1 MAFSPPRKNK
11 TETLIGPSNYLNIAQ
26 GNRLPVERATNVI
39 NTLIQNK
46 ILKDE
51 KTENLRVNLK
61 VQDETALAATR
72 VQKLTD
78 DLKNNPNAAFLTE
91 QQLSNSFNKHAEK
104 EFKLLRNM
112 QKNDPNAAKF
122 LFSNIHTVLN
132 NGRKD
137 FFKVKDNFLAVTA
150 NQAIQNSPTY
160 IKDELAKYKGN
171 SKIQMLDNIKSGHL
185 INMQSFAINYKND
198 KFNLAEATQNA
209 TLEALEQLFIEDNKD
224 EITGRINY
232 DKIIKTLKDPKEKA
246 ISGLGFG
253 NLMSEEKPGLKAKS
267 YRNSLIERMTDLKDK
282 QLKQEKI
289 FFDSQNK
296 KKLAEGEELL
306 ANALKDLDY
315 IEKIKDLKEF
325 FYQEGNLDGPNI
337 YNQLEKTAGSIL
349 KEGRAELTDFGA
361 ITFINNK
368 IKLAGTPDGV
378 NSEYEK
384 FVIPG
389 IDDTDKF
396 PEGHSILERLGM
408 DGPGSVGFETYQ
420 NFKQKLEKSPI
431 GQANI
436 RFDDEVKNQVSYLI
450 GANLGNL
457 ISQDVIDRVMS
468 IKTAKLRKILNK
480 KLKDGI
486 TEDQL
491 FSPGNPNFI
500 FDPRGSMLPFV
511 ATTEDNEKY
520 QDESFGDGQLTDEAK
535 RLLLKDQSYDG
546 DELKKSDDYNDVESE
561 DQKNLE
567 KAIKILKDK
576 PDSINFFIK
585 YFGEENVP
593 DDLKNLIPPQS
604 KIPAGDIIE
613 DVEQVASTE
622 GGLFEKPEFVKL
634 LEITPPGPNAT
645 EEEEAAYLTEIALN
659 SVSAMGSISPKL
671 GNLLSKIKNLKITK
685 NNPGSEISPEFI
697 SGRNIGSPGF
707 KGDLSFSETDLA
719 QKRKLDSLTSKQI
732 DDLEQMS
739 EYKFDDS
746 TSGVL
751 KEKKK
756 FNKMNQISKEADAS
770 AIIKKDAQSLAN
782 AYQVERKKLMNT
794 GEEDYVETYLDDFI
808 ELVKNPNKIMTESEL
823 SSYFKYIDLEDKAVG
838 DIVDV
843 IQYNEN
849 KLGKLIVKVKV
860 PYNRGGDLKN
870 RTITITEPTLQKLID
885 KELGLEFRDKGL
897 VSGDKIIANRVKR
910 FTKKMDEFKKQQK
923 IDQENRKK

>member
-1 MAFSPPRKNK
+1 MAFPPPRKNK

-91 QQLSNSFNKHAEK
+91 QQLNNSFNKHAEK
-104 EFKLLRNM
+104 EFKLLRDM

-137 FFKVKDNFLAVTA
+137 FFKVKDNFLGVRA

-171 SKIQMLDNIKSGHL
+171 SKVQMLDNIKNGHL
-185 INMQSFAINYKND
+185 TNMQGFAINYKND
-198 KFNLAEATQNA
+198 KFNLEEAKQNA
-209 TLEALEQLFIEDNKD
+209 TLETLEQLFIEGNKN
-224 EITGRINY
+224 EKTGRINY

-246 ISGLGFG
+246 ISGLPFG

-267 YRNSLIERMTDLKDK
+267 YRNALIERMTDLKDK

-306 ANALKDLDY
+306 RNALNDPDY
-315 IEKIKDLKEF
+315 IKKIKALKTF
-325 FYQEGNLDGPNI
+325 YYQEGNLDGPTI
-337 YNQLEKTAGSIL
+337 YNQLLETARTFVKDGT
-349 KEGRAELTDFGA
+349 RTTLTEYKA
-361 ITFINNK
+361 IAFINDK

-389 IDDTDKF
+389 IDNTDKF

-408 DGPGSVGFETYQ
+408 DGPGSVDFETYQ

-436 RFDDEVKNQVSYLI
+436 RFDDEVKNQVSLLI
-450 GANLGNL
+450 GSNLGNL

-468 IKTAKLRKILNK
+468 IKTAKLRKILSK

-486 TEDQL
+486 TEDEL

-500 FDPRGSMLPFV
+500 FDPRGLMLPFV
-511 ATTEDNEKY
+511 ATAEENEKL
-520 QDESFGDGQLTDEAK
+520 QDESYGDGQLTDEEK
-535 RLLLKDQSYDG
+535 RLLLQNQSFDP
-546 DELKKSDDYNDVESE
+546 DELKKSDDYIDVESE
-561 DQKNLE
+561 NQKNLE
-567 KAIKILKDK
+567 KAIKILRDK
-576 PDSINFFIK
+576 PNTVNIFIK

-593 DDLKNLIPPQS
+593 DDLKNLI
-604 KIPAGDIIE
+604 
-613 DVEQVASTE
+613 
-622 GGLFEKPEFVKL
+622 
-634 LEITPPGPNAT
+634 N
-645 EEEEAAYLTEIALN
+645 
-659 SVSAMGSISPKL
+659 
-671 GNLLSKIKNLKITK
+671 
-685 NNPGSEISPEFI
+685 
-697 SGRNIGSPGF
+697 
-707 KGDLSFSETDLA
+707 KG
-719 QKRKLDSLTSKQI
+719 
-732 DDLEQMS
+732 
-739 EYKFDDS
+739 
-746 TSGVL
+746 
-751 KEKKK
+751 
-756 FNKMNQISKEADAS
+756 
-770 AIIKKDAQSLAN
+770 
-782 AYQVERKKLMNT
+782 
-794 GEEDYVETYLDDFI
+794 
-808 ELVKNPNKIMTESEL
+808 
-823 SSYFKYIDLEDKAVG
+823 
-838 DIVDV
+838 
-843 IQYNEN
+843 
-849 KLGKLIVKVKV
+849 
-860 PYNRGGDLKN
+860 
-870 RTITITEPTLQKLID
+870 
-885 KELGLEFRDKGL
+885 
-897 VSGDKIIANRVKR
+897 
-910 FTKKMDEFKKQQK
+910 
-923 IDQENRKK
+923 QE

>member
-1 MAFSPPRKNK
+1 MAFPPPRKNK

-91 QQLSNSFNKHAEK
+91 QQLNNSFNKHAEK
-104 EFKLLRNM
+104 EFKLLRDM

-137 FFKVKDNFLAVTA
+137 FFKVKDNFLGVRA

-171 SKIQMLDNIKSGHL
+171 SKVQMLDNIKNGHL
-185 INMQSFAINYKND
+185 TNMQGFAINYKND
-198 KFNLAEATQNA
+198 KFNLAEAKQNA
-209 TLEALEQLFIEDNKD
+209 TLETLEQLFIEGNKD

-246 ISGLGFG
+246 ISGLPFG

-267 YRNSLIERMTDLKDK
+267 YRNALIERMTDLKDK

-306 ANALKDLDY
+306 RNALNDPDY
-315 IEKIKDLKEF
+315 IKKIKALKTF
-325 FYQEGNLDGPNI
+325 YYQEGNLDGPTI
-337 YNQLEKTAGSIL
+337 YNQLLETARTFVKDGT
-349 KEGRAELTDFGA
+349 RTTLTEYKA
-361 ITFINNK
+361 IAFIDDK

-389 IDDTDKF
+389 IDNTDKF

-408 DGPGSVGFETYQ
+408 DGPGSVDFETYQ

-436 RFDDEVKNQVSYLI
+436 RFDDEVKNQVSLLI
-450 GANLGNL
+450 GSNLGNL

-468 IKTAKLRKILNK
+468 IKTAKLRKILSK

-486 TEDQL
+486 TEDEL

-500 FDPRGSMLPFV
+500 FDPRGLMLPFV
-511 ATTEDNEKY
+511 ATAEENEKL
-520 QDESFGDGQLTDEAK
+520 QDESYGDGQLTDEEK
-535 RLLLKDQSYDG
+535 RLLLQNQSFDP
-546 DELKKSDDYNDVESE
+546 DELKKSDDYIDVESE
-561 DQKNLE
+561 NQKNLE
-567 KAIKILKDK
+567 KAIKILRDK
-576 PDSINFFIK
+576 PNTVNIFIK

-593 DDLKNLIPPQS
+593 DDLKNLI
-604 KIPAGDIIE
+604 
-613 DVEQVASTE
+613 
-622 GGLFEKPEFVKL
+622 
-634 LEITPPGPNAT
+634 N
-645 EEEEAAYLTEIALN
+645 
-659 SVSAMGSISPKL
+659 
-671 GNLLSKIKNLKITK
+671 
-685 NNPGSEISPEFI
+685 
-697 SGRNIGSPGF
+697 
-707 KGDLSFSETDLA
+707 KG
-719 QKRKLDSLTSKQI
+719 
-732 DDLEQMS
+732 
-739 EYKFDDS
+739 
-746 TSGVL
+746 
-751 KEKKK
+751 
-756 FNKMNQISKEADAS
+756 
-770 AIIKKDAQSLAN
+770 
-782 AYQVERKKLMNT
+782 
-794 GEEDYVETYLDDFI
+794 
-808 ELVKNPNKIMTESEL
+808 
-823 SSYFKYIDLEDKAVG
+823 
-838 DIVDV
+838 
-843 IQYNEN
+843 
-849 KLGKLIVKVKV
+849 
-860 PYNRGGDLKN
+860 
-870 RTITITEPTLQKLID
+870 
-885 KELGLEFRDKGL
+885 
-897 VSGDKIIANRVKR
+897 
-910 FTKKMDEFKKQQK
+910 
-923 IDQENRKK
+923 QE

>member
-1 MAFSPPRKNK
+1 MSIKPPRKNR

-26 GNRLPVERATNVI
+26 GNRLPFERATNVI

-91 QQLSNSFNKHAEK
+91 QQLNNLFNKHAEK
-104 EFKLLRNM
+104 EFKLLRDM

-137 FFKVKDNFLAVTA
+137 FFKVKDNFLGVRA

-160 IKDELAKYKGN
+160 IKDQLAKYQGA
-171 SKIQMLDNIKSGHL
+171 SKVEMLNDIKSGHL

-209 TLEALEQLFIEDNKD
+209 TLETLEQLFIEGNKN

-253 NLMSEEKPGLKAKS
+253 NLMSEKEPGLKAKS
-267 YRNSLIERMTDLKDK
+267 YRNALIERMTDLKEK
-282 QLKQEKI
+282 QLKREKI

-306 ANALKDLDY
+306 RNALNDPDY
-315 IEKIKDLKEF
+315 IEKIKALKTF

-337 YNQLEKTAGSIL
+337 YNILEKTAGSIL
-349 KEGRAELTDFGA
+349 KEGRTELTDFGA
-361 ITFINNK
+361 ITFINDK
-368 IKLAGTPDGV
+368 IKLAGTLDGI

-389 IDDTDKF
+389 IDNIDKF

-408 DGPGSVGFETYQ
+408 DGPGSVDFEQYQ

-436 RFDDEVKNQVSYLI
+436 RFDDEVKNQVSLLI
-450 GANLGNL
+450 GSNLGNL

-500 FDPRGSMLPFV
+500 FDPRGLMLPFV
-511 ATTEDNEKY
+511 ATAEDNEKY
-520 QDESFGDGQLTDEAK
+520 QDESFGDGQLTDEEK
-535 RLLLKDQSYDG
+535 IQLLKDQSFDG
-546 DELKKSDDYNDVESE
+546 DDIKKSNDYIDVESE

-567 KAIKILKDK
+567 KAIKILRDK
-576 PDSINFFIK
+576 PDSINIFIK

-593 DDLKNLIPPQS
+593 DDLKNLI
-604 KIPAGDIIE
+604 
-613 DVEQVASTE
+613 
-622 GGLFEKPEFVKL
+622 
-634 LEITPPGPNAT
+634 N
-645 EEEEAAYLTEIALN
+645 
-659 SVSAMGSISPKL
+659 
-671 GNLLSKIKNLKITK
+671 
-685 NNPGSEISPEFI
+685 
-697 SGRNIGSPGF
+697 
-707 KGDLSFSETDLA
+707 KG
-719 QKRKLDSLTSKQI
+719 
-732 DDLEQMS
+732 
-739 EYKFDDS
+739 
-746 TSGVL
+746 
-751 KEKKK
+751 
-756 FNKMNQISKEADAS
+756 
-770 AIIKKDAQSLAN
+770 
-782 AYQVERKKLMNT
+782 
-794 GEEDYVETYLDDFI
+794 
-808 ELVKNPNKIMTESEL
+808 
-823 SSYFKYIDLEDKAVG
+823 
-838 DIVDV
+838 
-843 IQYNEN
+843 
-849 KLGKLIVKVKV
+849 
-860 PYNRGGDLKN
+860 
-870 RTITITEPTLQKLID
+870 
-885 KELGLEFRDKGL
+885 
-897 VSGDKIIANRVKR
+897 
-910 FTKKMDEFKKQQK
+910 
-923 IDQENRKK
+923 QE

>member
-1 MAFSPPRKNK
+1 MAFPPPRKNK

-91 QQLSNSFNKHAEK
+91 QQLNNSFNKHAEK
-104 EFKLLRNM
+104 EFKLLRDM

-137 FFKVKDNFLAVTA
+137 FFKVKDNFLGVRA

-171 SKIQMLDNIKSGHL
+171 SKVQMLDNIKNGHL
-185 INMQSFAINYKND
+185 TNMQGFAINYKND
-198 KFNLAEATQNA
+198 KFNLAEAKQNA
-209 TLEALEQLFIEDNKD
+209 TLETLEQLFIEGNKN
-224 EITGRINY
+224 EKTGRINY

-246 ISGLGFG
+246 ISGLPFG

-267 YRNSLIERMTDLKDK
+267 YRNALIERMTDLKDK

-306 ANALKDLDY
+306 RNALNDPDY
-315 IEKIKDLKEF
+315 IKKIKALKTF
-325 FYQEGNLDGPNI
+325 YYQEGNLDGPTI
-337 YNQLEKTAGSIL
+337 YNQLLETARTFVKDGT
-349 KEGRAELTDFGA
+349 RTTLTEYKA
-361 ITFINNK
+361 IAFIDDK

-389 IDDTDKF
+389 IDNTDKF

-408 DGPGSVGFETYQ
+408 DGPGSVDFETYQ

-436 RFDDEVKNQVSYLI
+436 RFDDEVKNQVSLLI
-450 GANLGNL
+450 GSNLGNL

-468 IKTAKLRKILNK
+468 IKTAKLRKILSK

-486 TEDQL
+486 TEDEL

-500 FDPRGSMLPFV
+500 FDPRGLMLPFV
-511 ATTEDNEKY
+511 ATAEENEKL
-520 QDESFGDGQLTDEAK
+520 QDESYGDGQLTDEEK
-535 RLLLKDQSYDG
+535 RLLLQNQSFDP
-546 DELKKSDDYNDVESE
+546 DELKKSDDYIDVESE
-561 DQKNLE
+561 NQKNLE
-567 KAIKILKDK
+567 KAIKILRDK
-576 PDSINFFIK
+576 PNTVNIFIK

-593 DDLKNLIPPQS
+593 DDLKNLI
-604 KIPAGDIIE
+604 
-613 DVEQVASTE
+613 
-622 GGLFEKPEFVKL
+622 
-634 LEITPPGPNAT
+634 N
-645 EEEEAAYLTEIALN
+645 
-659 SVSAMGSISPKL
+659 
-671 GNLLSKIKNLKITK
+671 
-685 NNPGSEISPEFI
+685 
-697 SGRNIGSPGF
+697 
-707 KGDLSFSETDLA
+707 KG
-719 QKRKLDSLTSKQI
+719 
-732 DDLEQMS
+732 
-739 EYKFDDS
+739 
-746 TSGVL
+746 
-751 KEKKK
+751 
-756 FNKMNQISKEADAS
+756 
-770 AIIKKDAQSLAN
+770 
-782 AYQVERKKLMNT
+782 
-794 GEEDYVETYLDDFI
+794 
-808 ELVKNPNKIMTESEL
+808 
-823 SSYFKYIDLEDKAVG
+823 
-838 DIVDV
+838 
-843 IQYNEN
+843 
-849 KLGKLIVKVKV
+849 
-860 PYNRGGDLKN
+860 
-870 RTITITEPTLQKLID
+870 
-885 KELGLEFRDKGL
+885 
-897 VSGDKIIANRVKR
+897 
-910 FTKKMDEFKKQQK
+910 
-923 IDQENRKK
+923 QE

>member
-1 MAFSPPRKNK
+1 MAFPPPRKNK

-91 QQLSNSFNKHAEK
+91 QQLNNSFNKHAEK
-104 EFKLLRNM
+104 EFKLLRDM

-137 FFKVKDNFLAVTA
+137 FFKVKDNFLGVRA

-171 SKIQMLDNIKSGHL
+171 SKVQMLDNIKNGHL
-185 INMQSFAINYKND
+185 TNMQGFAINYKND
-198 KFNLAEATQNA
+198 KFNLAEAKQNA
-209 TLEALEQLFIEDNKD
+209 TLETLEQLFIEGNKN
-224 EITGRINY
+224 EKTGRINY

-246 ISGLGFG
+246 ISGLPFG

-267 YRNSLIERMTDLKDK
+267 YRNALIERMTDLKDK

-306 ANALKDLDY
+306 RNALNDPDY
-315 IEKIKDLKEF
+315 IKKIKALKTF
-325 FYQEGNLDGPNI
+325 YYQEGNLDGPTI
-337 YNQLEKTAGSIL
+337 YNQLLETARTFVKDGT
-349 KEGRAELTDFGA
+349 RTTLTEYKA
-361 ITFINNK
+361 IAFINDK

-389 IDDTDKF
+389 IDNTDKF

-408 DGPGSVGFETYQ
+408 DGPGSVDFETYQ

-436 RFDDEVKNQVSYLI
+436 RFDDEVKNQVSLLI
-450 GANLGNL
+450 GSNLGNL

-468 IKTAKLRKILNK
+468 IKTAKLRKILSK

-486 TEDQL
+486 TEDEL

-500 FDPRGSMLPFV
+500 FDPRGLMLPFV
-511 ATTEDNEKY
+511 ATAEENEKL
-520 QDESFGDGQLTDEAK
+520 QDESYGDGQLTDEEK
-535 RLLLKDQSYDG
+535 RLLLQNQSFDP
-546 DELKKSDDYNDVESE
+546 DELKKSDDYIDVESE
-561 DQKNLE
+561 NQKNLE
-567 KAIKILKDK
+567 KAIKILRDK
-576 PDSINFFIK
+576 PNTVNIFIK

-593 DDLKNLIPPQS
+593 DDLKNLI
-604 KIPAGDIIE
+604 
-613 DVEQVASTE
+613 
-622 GGLFEKPEFVKL
+622 
-634 LEITPPGPNAT
+634 N
-645 EEEEAAYLTEIALN
+645 
-659 SVSAMGSISPKL
+659 
-671 GNLLSKIKNLKITK
+671 
-685 NNPGSEISPEFI
+685 
-697 SGRNIGSPGF
+697 
-707 KGDLSFSETDLA
+707 KG
-719 QKRKLDSLTSKQI
+719 
-732 DDLEQMS
+732 
-739 EYKFDDS
+739 
-746 TSGVL
+746 
-751 KEKKK
+751 
-756 FNKMNQISKEADAS
+756 
-770 AIIKKDAQSLAN
+770 
-782 AYQVERKKLMNT
+782 
-794 GEEDYVETYLDDFI
+794 
-808 ELVKNPNKIMTESEL
+808 
-823 SSYFKYIDLEDKAVG
+823 
-838 DIVDV
+838 
-843 IQYNEN
+843 
-849 KLGKLIVKVKV
+849 
-860 PYNRGGDLKN
+860 
-870 RTITITEPTLQKLID
+870 
-885 KELGLEFRDKGL
+885 
-897 VSGDKIIANRVKR
+897 
-910 FTKKMDEFKKQQK
+910 
-923 IDQENRKK
+923 QE